1 VNREELAQQL
11 QAAFSEKVKGNAAV
25 HVTPVQSVAPDDETG
40 FGTFSVHVG
49 GLDADIFHVHVYKE

>member
-1 VNREELAQQL
+1 MTRLELTEEIRKSFVAGE
-11 QAAFSEKVKGNAAV
+11 FGGSEVYV
-25 HVTPVQSVAPDDETG
+25 SETTDVAPEDDTG